1 MRKIVM
7 RRCEAGYRKSWVQD
21 LTMAQVWWE
30 GMRRI
35 MRRVLCIYEN
45 VSRDSSRKKSVARNG
60 RNMWVR
66 VESLK
71 KLLQTR
77 A

>member
-1 MRKIVM
+1 
-7 RRCEAGYRKSWVQD
+7 
-21 LTMAQVWWE
+21 
-30 GMRRI
+30 MRRI